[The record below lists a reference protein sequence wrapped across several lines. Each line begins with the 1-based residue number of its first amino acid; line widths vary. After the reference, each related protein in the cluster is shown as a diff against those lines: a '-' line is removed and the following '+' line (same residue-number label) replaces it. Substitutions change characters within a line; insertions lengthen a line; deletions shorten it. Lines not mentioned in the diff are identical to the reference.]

1 MDKNLRRLL
10 WRQYR
15 KRFWSLGLISLLI
28 MALSAWADTTTWLYH
43 SKTTVF
49 GPQMHQWLAFD
60 ATKLRF
66 GSFSLY
72 SPWLMFA
79 FGLAGLV
86 LMNQDLKDHF
96 NQFLFTSG
104 YRRRQIYWTK
114 LTLGL
119 GGLLGIAVVTT
130 AIQYLIYWLQMPAS
144 VTLDLAWPGLITT
157 WLMDLTT
164 SIGFFAICWFAA
176 LIIGQTGALWVTL
189 AGFILS
195 LVGIISV
202 NVPGFNL
209 LTAQQ
214 GQWTEIGA
222 WIVATIILAVWGAW
236 LYQRLSLEHDGE
248 YLLFP
253 GLRWPVYLVFVIYV
267 TVIFSGGFHVTTA
280 GIIALLV
287 TVIFG
292 YLWLWRPKL
301 TWHRTKN

>member
-15 KRFWSLGLISLLI
+15 KRFWSLG
-28 MALSAWADTTTWLYH
+28 
-43 SKTTVF
+43 
-49 GPQMHQWLAFD
+49 
-60 ATKLRF
+60 
-66 GSFSLY
+66 
-72 SPWLMFA
+72 
-79 FGLAGLV
+79 
-86 LMNQDLKDHF
+86 
-96 NQFLFTSG
+96 
-104 YRRRQIYWTK
+104 
-114 LTLGL
+114 
-119 GGLLGIAVVTT
+119 
-130 AIQYLIYWLQMPAS
+130 LIYWLQMPAS

-157 WLMDLTT
+157 WLMGLTT

-292 YLWLWRPKL
+292 YLWLW
-301 TWHRTKN
+301 